1 VILEDQLPAL
11 QRLSTG
17 SSALDRI
24 LGGGVPQGSVVAI
37 TGEPGSGKTILT
49 LQVLFRLAREGRKAL
64 YFTTLSEPAI
74 KLIRYMQAFAFF
86 DPSVL
91 EDQII
96 FVDLGAS
103 LRERGAEGLL
113 GEVADRVEREEP
125 DVVAI
130 DSFKAIHD
138 LLDEA
143 TKVRAFVYD
152 LAVQLASWDVTSLL
166 VGEYT
171 REEITDKPEFAI
183 ADGILQLTNE
193 RVDVTAVRQL
203 EVLKLRGADYTPGRH
218 FFEIG
223 GGGLTFYPRVQV
235 PELTATASATV
246 MERVSTGI
254 DGLDELLGG
263 GLPRASSTVV
273 EGGTGTGKTMLA
285 LRYLLEGAHRGDPG
299 VLFTLE
305 ETPQQLREIAQR
317 FGWDVPALEERGL
330 LSLCYVSPIELVAD
344 RFLANVRERLEATGA
359 RRAVLDS
366 LTSLELGVFSEQRFK
381 ELVYALTKHA
391 RALDVTLM
399 MTLEANEQLG
409 AGSLGGRGVSPSS
422 DNVVLLRYVE
432 LDARVTR
439 AIAVLKMRGAS
450 HSAEVRQWV
459 IDAQGLRVGPPFRH
473 LRGVL
478 TGIPQPSDTALAPPV
493 PQQDGEE

>member
-1 VILEDQLPAL
+1 
-11 QRLSTG
+11 
-17 SSALDRI
+17 
-24 LGGGVPQGSVVAI
+24 VPQGSVVAI

-49 LQVLFRLAREGRKAL
+49 LQVLFQLARTGRKAL

-91 EDQII
+91 EDRII

-125 DVVAI
+125 NVVAI

-183 ADGILQLTNE
+183 ADGIVQLTNE
-193 RVDVTAVRQL
+193 RVDVTVVRQL

-223 GGGLTFYPRVQV
+223 GGGLTVYPRVQV

-273 EGGTGTGKTMLA
+273 EGGTGTGKTMLG

-344 RFLANVRERLEATGA
+344 RFLFDVREMLEATGA

-381 ELVYALTKHA
+381 ELVYALTKHS
-391 RALDVTLM
+391 RALDVTLV

-450 HSAEVRQWV
+450 HSAEIRQWT
-459 IDAQGLRVGPPFRH
+459 IDAQGLRVGPSFRH

-478 TGIPQPSDTALAPPV
+478 TGVPQPSQAGLASPV
-493 PQQDGEE
+493 LQHQDGEE

>member
-37 TGEPGSGKTILT
+37 TGEPGSGKTIFT
-49 LQVLFRLAREGRKAL
+49 LQVLFQLVREGRKAL

-143 TKVRAFVYD
+143 TKIRAFVYD

-193 RVDVTAVRQL
+193 RVDVSAVRQL

-223 GGGLTFYPRVQV
+223 GGGLTFYPRV
-235 PELTATASATV
+235 
-246 MERVSTGI
+246 
-254 DGLDELLGG
+254 
-263 GLPRASSTVV
+263 
-273 EGGTGTGKTMLA
+273 
-285 LRYLLEGAHRGDPG
+285 
-299 VLFTLE
+299 
-305 ETPQQLREIAQR
+305 
-317 FGWDVPALEERGL
+317 
-330 LSLCYVSPIELVAD
+330 
-344 RFLANVRERLEATGA
+344 
-359 RRAVLDS
+359 
-366 LTSLELGVFSEQRFK
+366 
-381 ELVYALTKHA
+381 
-391 RALDVTLM
+391 
-399 MTLEANEQLG
+399 
-409 AGSLGGRGVSPSS
+409 
-422 DNVVLLRYVE
+422 
-432 LDARVTR
+432 
-439 AIAVLKMRGAS
+439 
-450 HSAEVRQWV
+450 
-459 IDAQGLRVGPPFRH
+459 
-473 LRGVL
+473 
-478 TGIPQPSDTALAPPV
+478 
-493 PQQDGEE
+493 